1 MAEARAHCRNRARG
15 VGRSVMA
22 LRQALR
28 WALAALGLTFIAPAA
43 RADAVADF
51 YKGRTITVYIA
62 SGPGGGYD
70 AYGRLL
76 AQYIVAHLPGQPQS
90 VVLNMTGAGGRTLAN
105 FLYNKAPQDGTA
117 IGILQ
122 APIIMD
128 PLIYGK
134 DAPGVLYDPLK
145 FSWIG
150 SLDQFT
156 PIAVVWNASTPV
168 RSIEQ
173 AKGLEIKFGSSGGDV
188 SERLYANILNTMLG
202 TKFVAVAGYAGSAE
216 IALAME
222 RGEIPAFVGWYWA
235 GMKRTKPQWLEKN
248 LVTVLVQFGIAPN
261 PDMAGV
267 PFILDMLKEPTDRQ
281 VVHVALSQLTMA
293 RPFTAPPGVPAERIA
308 ALRAAFEA
316 MLKDPAFVA
325 DAQKQLLDLTPVSGA
340 RIDALLKDMYATP
353 PELIARVRAAM
364 EAK

>member
-1 MAEARAHCRNRARG
+1 MRCWN
-15 VGRSVMA
+15 A
-22 LRQALR
+22 LLGS
-28 WALAALGLTFIAPAA
+28 LAALALWHAA
-43 RADAVADF
+43 AQADAVEDF
-51 YKGRTITVYIA
+51 YKTRTITVYIA

-76 AQYIVAHLPGQPQS
+76 AQYIVGHLPGHPQS
-90 VVLNMTGAGGRTLAN
+90 VAINMTGAGGRTLAN

-134 DAPGVLYDPLK
+134 DAQGVLYDPRK

-156 PIAVVWNASTPV
+156 PIAVVWNKFGVKTLD
-168 RSIEQ
+168 E
-173 AKGLEIKFGSSGGDV
+173 AKGREIKFGSSGGDV

-202 TKFVAVAGYAGSAE
+202 TKFVAVAGYSGSAE

-222 RGEIPAFVGWYWA
+222 REEVPAFVGWYWA
-235 GMKRTKPQWLEKN
+235 GMKRTKPEWLEKN
-248 LVTVLVQFGIAPN
+248 LVTVLAQFGITPN
-261 PDMAGV
+261 PDIKGA
-267 PFILDMLKEPTDRQ
+267 PFIMDLLKDPADRQ
-281 VVHVALSQLTMA
+281 VVRVALSQLAMA
-293 RPFTAPPGVPAERIA
+293 RPFTAPPNVPKERVA
-308 ALRAAFEA
+308 ALRQAFDA
-316 MLKDPAFVA
+316 MVKDPAFAA
-325 DAQKQLLDLTPVSGA
+325 DAQKQQLDLTPYSGA
-340 RIDALLKDMYATP
+340 QIDALLMEMFATP
-353 PELIARVRAAM
+353 PELLARVKAAM

>member
-1 MAEARAHCRNRARG
+1 MKAGRAFCAILLG
-15 VGRSVMA
+15 AAM
-22 LRQALR
+22 L
-28 WALAALGLTFIAPAA
+28 WATDA
-43 RADAVADF
+43 RADAVEDF

-76 AQYIVAHLPGQPQS
+76 AQYLVAHIPGHPQA
-90 VVLNMTGAGGRTLAN
+90 VAANMPGAGGRTLAN

-122 APIIMD
+122 APLIMD
-128 PLIYGK
+128 VLLYGK
-134 DAPGVLYDPLK
+134 DAQGVLYDPLK

-156 PIAVVWNASTPV
+156 PIAVVMNSLGVKTLD
-168 RSIEQ
+168 Q
-173 AKGLEIKFGSSGGDV
+173 AKGKEIKFGSSGGDV

-202 TKFVAVAGYAGSAE
+202 TNFVAVPGYSGSAE
-216 IALAME
+216 IALAMD

-235 GMKRTKPQWLEKN
+235 GMKRTKPEWLEKN

-261 PDMAGV
+261 PDIKGA
-267 PFILDMLKEPTDRQ
+267 PFIMDLLKDPSDKQ
-281 VVHVALSQLTMA
+281 VVRVALAQLAMA
-293 RPFTAPPGVPAERIA
+293 RPFAAPPRVPQDRVA

-316 MLKDPAFVA
+316 MLADPAFRA
-325 DAQKQLLDLTPVSGA
+325 EAKRQQLDITPYTGAQ
-340 RIDALLKDMYATP
+340 IDALMKDIYATP
-353 PELIARVRAAM
+353 PELVAGVRAAM
-364 EAK
+364 EAH

>member
-1 MAEARAHCRNRARG
+1 MRPGAAFLA
-15 VGRSVMA
+15 SLA
-22 LRQALR
+22 LVAVS
-28 WALAALGLTFIAPAA
+28 ASIA

-51 YKGRTITVYIA
+51 YRGRTITVYIA

-76 AQYIVAHLPGQPQS
+76 AQYLPEHLPGHPQA
-90 VVLNMTGAGGRTLAN
+90 VAANMPGAGGRTVAN

-128 PLIYGK
+128 RLLYGNE
-134 DAPGVLYDPLK
+134 AQGALYDPLK

-156 PIAVVWNASTPV
+156 PIAVVWNASLGV
-168 RSIEQ
+168 RSIADAEG
-173 AKGLEIKFGSSGGDV
+173 KEIKFGSSGGDV

-202 TKFVAVAGYAGSAE
+202 TKFVPVAGYNGSAE

-222 RGEIPAFVGWYWA
+222 RGEVPAFVGWYWA
-235 GMKRTKPQWLEKN
+235 GMKRTKPEWLEKH
-248 LVTVLVQFGIAPN
+248 LVTVLVQFGITPN
-261 PDMAGV
+261 PDMKGV
-267 PFILDMLKEPTDRQ
+267 PFIMDLLRDPTDRQ
-281 VVHVALSQLTMA
+281 VVHVALSQLAMA
-293 RPFTAPPGVPAERIA
+293 RPFAAPPNVPSERVA
-308 ALRAAFEA
+308 ALRTAFDA
-316 MLKDPAFVA
+316 MVKDEKFLA
-325 DAQKQLLDLTPVSGA
+325 DAKQQQLDITPYGGQA
-340 RIDALLKDMYATP
+340 IDALLKAMYATP
-353 PELIARVRAAM
+353 PELVTRVKAAM

>member
-1 MAEARAHCRNRARG
+1 MRARL
-15 VGRSVMA
+15 A
-22 LRQALR
+22 LFIV
-28 WALAALGLTFIAPAA
+28 AALVVATGAA
-43 RADAVADF
+43 RADAVEDF
-51 YKGRTITVYIA
+51 YKGRTISVYIA

-76 AQYIVAHLPGQPQS
+76 AQYLVAHLPGHPQS
-90 VVLNMTGAGGRTLAN
+90 VPVNMPGAGGRTLAN

-128 PLIYGK
+128 RLLYG
-134 DAPGVLYDPLK
+134 DSAQGALYDPRK

-156 PIAVVWNASTPV
+156 PIAVVWNTYG
-168 RSIEQ
+168 IKTIDD
-173 AKGLEIKFGSSGGDV
+173 AKGKEIKFGSSGGDV

-202 TKFVAVAGYAGSAE
+202 TKFVAIAGYGGSAE

-222 RGEIPAFVGWYWA
+222 RGEVPAFVGWYWA
-235 GMKRTKPQWLEKN
+235 GMKRTKPEWLEKN

-261 PDMAGV
+261 PDIKGV
-267 PFILDMLKEPTDRQ
+267 PFVMDLLKDPTDRQ
-281 VVHVALSQLTMA
+281 VVRVALSQLTMA
-293 RPFTAPPGVPAERIA
+293 RPFTAPPNVPKDRVA
-308 ALRAAFEA
+308 ALRQAFDETI
-316 MLKDPAFVA
+316 KDPAFLA
-325 DAQKQLLDLTPVSGA
+325 DAQKQQLDITPYGGA
-340 RIDALLKDMYATP
+340 QIDALLTDMYATP
-353 PELIARVRAAM
+353 PELVARVRAAM